1 MRKLTAFLFLDTAE
15 KPCYYKPY
23 ERMIF
28 MKKIFALIL
37 IATMIFVFT
46 ACNNKKAENVEI
58 PEQEISEQEE
68 IPAEITETYT
78 DEEGNVK
85 EFTYVTKET
94 SDKFVLFEE
103 ALLEKGISFEVETKA
118 EGIIDGAIEGRKY
131 SFETG
136 KVFEIFKFDVKSE
149 AYKEAAKTSK
159 MYMEMFDVYIQ
170 VAVNSEYALIP
181 ANDEEIKALFLS
193 LE

>member
-1 MRKLTAFLFLDTAE
+1 
-15 KPCYYKPY
+15 
-23 ERMIF
+23 
-28 MKKIFALIL
+28 MKKIVIL
-37 IATMIFVFT
+37 LLLAGVVLSFS
-46 ACNNKKAENVEI
+46 ACTVK
-58 PEQEISEQEE
+58 
-68 IPAEITETYT
+68 TEKYI

-85 EFTYVTKET
+85 EFTYVTRET

-103 ALLEKGISFEVETKA
+103 ALLEKGIVFEVESKA

-131 SFETG
+131 SLETG

-159 MYMEMFDVYIQ
+159 ICVGNLEVEAYIS
-170 VAVNSEYALIP
+170 VAINDEYALLP
-181 ANDEEIKALFLS
+181 ANYEEIKALFLS